1 MRQQQ
6 ELNGNIDRIA
16 VYLPKEL
23 GKKVR
28 EFADRNSKSLSYVT
42 SEILEK
48 FFTAEDLRSDGTAKE
63 PLEKLAEGEQSAR
76 TAKE

>member
-6 ELNGNIDRIA
+6 KLNGNIDRIA
-16 VYLPKEL
+16 VYLPEEL

-28 EFADRNSKSLSYVT
+28 EFADRKSKSLSYVT

-48 FFTAEDLRSDGTAKE
+48 FFTAEGLQSDGTAKE
-63 PLEKLAEGEQSAR
+63 PLEKR
-76 TAKE
+76 KE

>member
-48 FFTAEDLRSDGTAKE
+48 FFTAEALRSTREVSPGDDTAGTAKE
-63 PLEKLAEGEQSAR
+63 PLEKR
-76 TAKE
+76 KE